1 MWILNF
7 LPDWIFHLVVLIG
20 LGLVLVSFV
29 FSTLPFIKNYRLPV
43 LLVGLA
49 ISCIGFFFEGQLFNN
64 ASWEA
69 KVKELEVKVAAAQ
82 AKSAKENVRIIT
94 KYKENTEQIKETTDE
109 NIQYI
114 REYVSRDDNNVGLP
128 NSVIVLHDSA
138 SQNVLPPGPGAA
150 YEGTSDIK
158 ISQLT
163 ETVVDNYGTCYQI
176 REQLK
181 AFQEWYKVNKDI
193 YNKAFE

>member
-1 MWILNF
+1 MWIISF
-7 LPDWIFHLVVLIG
+7 LPDWIFHLVVLAGVALI
-20 LGLVLVSFV
+20 VISFI
-29 FSTLPFIKNYRLPV
+29 FSAVPFIKNYRIPI
-43 LLVGLA
+43 LVAGL
-49 ISCIGFFFEGQLFNN
+49 IVSCIGFFFEGQNYSN
-64 ASWEA
+64 ASWIA
-69 KVKELEVKVAAAQ
+69 KVQELELKVAAAQ

-94 KYKENTEQIKETTDE
+94 KYKENTDVIKETTDE

-114 REYVSRDDNNVGLP
+114 KEYVSRDDNNVGVP

-138 SQNVLPPGPGAA
+138 SQNVLPPGPGPA
-150 YEGTSDIK
+150 YDGTSDVK

-193 YNKAFE
+193 YNKAFD